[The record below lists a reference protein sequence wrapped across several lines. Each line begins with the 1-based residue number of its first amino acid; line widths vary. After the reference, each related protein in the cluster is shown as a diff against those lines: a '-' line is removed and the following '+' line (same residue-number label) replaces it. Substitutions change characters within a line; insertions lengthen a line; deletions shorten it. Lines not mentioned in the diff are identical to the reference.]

1 MADGICVPCSYFTE
15 SKMIEMPAKILVST
29 ENLPYADWLE
39 YRKLGIGGSDA
50 SVVCGIN
57 RYKSPVEL
65 WMEKTNQLQAQ
76 EAGEAAYWGTQ
87 LESIVRSEFT
97 KRTGIEVRKLDVILQ
112 SEEHPFMLANLDGIC
127 EVPDLGT
134 CIFEAKTASAYKA
147 AEWEDT
153 IPDEYQLQIQH
164 YMAVTGYKGAYIAV
178 LIGGNT
184 FRWKFVERDEELI
197 AMLTE
202 LERDFWR
209 HVEDGT
215 PPPLDGSDA
224 SARFLAERF
233 PTSTPKSHITLP
245 DTAADLLAQYDEACE
260 ELEAVTERKQKAENL
275 LKEMMGENEVGTAG
289 GRVITWKSVAQERLD
304 SKTLK
309 AEHPTL
315 CKKYT
320 NKTSYRRFTIRAA
333 S

>member
-1 MADGICVPCSYFTE
+1 MAVVL
-15 SKMIEMPAKILVST
+15 AST
-29 ENLPYADWLE
+29 ENMSYEDWLE
-39 YRKLGIGGSDA
+39 HRKLGIGGSDA

-57 RYKSPVEL
+57 KYKSPVEL
-65 WMEKTNQLQAQ
+65 WMDKTGQLPPQ

-87 LESIVRSEFT
+87 LESIVRDEFT
-97 KRTGIEVRKLDVILQ
+97 KRTGIEVTKPTVILQ
-112 SEEHPFMLANLDGIC
+112 SEEHPFMLANLDGTC
-127 EVPDLGT
+127 EVLDVGT

-147 AEWEDT
+147 GEWEDT

-164 YMAVTGYKGAYIAV
+164 YMAVTGYAGAYIAV

-197 AMLTE
+197 SMLIE
-202 LERDFWR
+202 LESAFWN
-209 HVEDGT
+209 HVQDCT

-224 SARFLAERF
+224 AAKFLSERF
-233 PTSTPKSHITLP
+233 PTSKPTSHITLP

-260 ELEAVTERKQKAENL
+260 QLEIVTEKKQKAENL
-275 LKEMMGENEVGTAG
+275 LKEMMGENEIGTAG
-289 GRVITWKSVAQERLD
+289 DRIVTWKSVSQERLD

-315 CKKYT
+315 YKKYA
-320 NKTSYRRFTIRAA
+320 NKSSYRRFTIKAA

>member
-1 MADGICVPCSYFTE
+1 
-15 SKMIEMPAKILVST
+15 MPAKILVST
-29 ENLPYADWLE
+29 ENLSYADWLE
-39 YRKLGIGGSDA
+39 YRKQGIGGSDA

-57 RYKSPVEL
+57 RYKSLVEL
-65 WMEKTNQLQAQ
+65 WMEKTNQLSAQ

-87 LESIVRSEFT
+87 LEPFVRAEFT
-97 KRTGIEVRKLDVILQ
+97 KRTGIEVNLANYILQ

-127 EVPDLGT
+127 EVPDVGT

-147 AEWEDT
+147 GEWEDT

-164 YMAVTGYKGAYIAV
+164 YMAVTGYQGAYIAV
-178 LIGGNT
+178 LIGGNS
-184 FRWKFVERDEELI
+184 FKWKFVERDEELI
-197 AMLTE
+197 SMLIE
-202 LERDFWR
+202 LEADFWN
-209 HVEDGT
+209 HVQDRT

-224 SARFLAERF
+224 SKKFLSERF
-233 PTSTPKSHITLP
+233 PSSRPLSHIALP
-245 DTAADLLAQYDEACE
+245 DTAAALLEQYDEACE

-275 LKEMMGENEVGTAG
+275 LKEMMGDNEIGTTG
-289 GRVITWKSVAQERLD
+289 DRIVTWKSVSQERLD

-315 CKKYT
+315 YKKYA
-320 NKTSYRRFTIRAA
+320 NKSSYRRFTIKAA

>member
-1 MADGICVPCSYFTE
+1 
-15 SKMIEMPAKILVST
+15 MPANVLVLT

-39 YRKLGIGGSDA
+39 YRKQGIGGSDA
-50 SVVCGIN
+50 SVVCGIS

-87 LESIVRSEFT
+87 LEPFVRAEFT
-97 KRTGIEVRKLDVILQ
+97 KRTGIEVIHKSELLQ
-112 SEEHPFMLANLDGIC
+112 SEEYPFMLANLDGVC
-127 EVPDLGT
+127 EVPDVGP

-147 AEWEDT
+147 GEWEDT
-153 IPDEYQLQIQH
+153 IPDEYALQLAH
-164 YMAVTGYKGAYIAV
+164 YMAVTGYKGAFIAV

-184 FRWKFVERDEELI
+184 FKWKFVERDEELI
-197 AMLTE
+197 SMLIE
-202 LERDFWR
+202 LEISFWN
-209 HVEDGT
+209 HVQDCT
-215 PPPLDGSDA
+215 PPPLDGSNA
-224 SARFLAERF
+224 TAKFLADRF
-233 PTSTPKSHITLP
+233 HDSIPKSHITLP

-260 ELEAVTERKQKAENL
+260 QLEAVTEQKQKAENL
-275 LKEMMGENEVGTAG
+275 LKEMLGENEVGTIMD
-289 GRVITWKSVAQERLD
+289 RIVTWKSVSQERLD

-309 AEHPTL
+309 VEHPAL

-320 NKTSYRRFTIRAA
+320 NQTSYRRFTIKAA

>member
-1 MADGICVPCSYFTE
+1 MAVVL
-15 SKMIEMPAKILVST
+15 AST
-29 ENLPYADWLE
+29 ENMSYEDWLE
-39 YRKLGIGGSDA
+39 HRKLGIGGSDA

-57 RYKSPVEL
+57 KYKSPVEL
-65 WMEKTNQLQAQ
+65 WMNKTGQLPDQ
-76 EAGEAAYWGTQ
+76 EAGEAAYWGTL
-87 LESIVRSEFT
+87 LESIVRDEFT
-97 KRTGIEVRKLDVILQ
+97 RRTGIEVTKPTVILQ
-112 SEEHPFMLANLDGIC
+112 SEEHPFMLANLDGTC
-127 EVPDLGT
+127 EVPDVGT

-147 AEWEDT
+147 GEWEDT

-164 YMAVTGYKGAYIAV
+164 YMAVTGYAGAYIAV

-197 AMLTE
+197 SMLIE
-202 LERDFWR
+202 LESAFWN
-209 HVEDGT
+209 HVQDCT

-224 SARFLAERF
+224 AAKFLSERF
-233 PTSTPKSHITLP
+233 PTSKPTSHITLP
-245 DTAADLLAQYDEACE
+245 DTAADLLAQYDEACA

-275 LKEMMGENEVGTAG
+275 LKEMLGDNEVGTTA

-309 AEHPTL
+309 AEHPAL

-320 NKTSYRRFTIRAA
+320 NKTSYRRFTIKTA

>member
-1 MADGICVPCSYFTE
+1 MAVVL
-15 SKMIEMPAKILVST
+15 AST
-29 ENLPYADWLE
+29 ENMSYEDWLE
-39 YRKLGIGGSDA
+39 HRKLGIGGSDA

-57 RYKSPVEL
+57 KYKSPVEL
-65 WMEKTNQLQAQ
+65 WMDKTGQIPPQ

-87 LESIVRSEFT
+87 LESIVRAEFT
-97 KRTGIEVRKLDVILQ
+97 KRTGIEVTKPTAILQ
-112 SEEHPFMLANLDGIC
+112 SEEHPFMLANLDGTC
-127 EVPDLGT
+127 EVPDFGT

-147 AEWEDT
+147 GEWEDT
-153 IPDEYQLQIQH
+153 IPDEYMCQLQH
-164 YMAVTGYKGAYIAV
+164 YLAVTGYQGAYIAV

-197 AMLTE
+197 SMLIE
-202 LERDFWR
+202 LESAFWN
-209 HVEDGT
+209 HVQEGT

-224 SARFLAERF
+224 AAKFLSERF
-233 PTSTPKSHITLP
+233 PSSKPQSQIVLP
-245 DTAADLLAQYDEACE
+245 DTAADLLAQYDDACA
-260 ELEAVTERKQKAENL
+260 ELEVVTERKQKAENL
-275 LKEMMGENEVGTAG
+275 LKEMIGDNEVGITA

-309 AEHPTL
+309 AEHPAL

-320 NKTSYRRFTIRAA
+320 NKTSYRRFTIKAV